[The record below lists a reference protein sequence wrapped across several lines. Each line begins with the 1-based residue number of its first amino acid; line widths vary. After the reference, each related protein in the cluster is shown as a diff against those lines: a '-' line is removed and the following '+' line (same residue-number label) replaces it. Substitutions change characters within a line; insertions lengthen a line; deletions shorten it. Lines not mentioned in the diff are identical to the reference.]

1 MYENVAL
8 KLLLNICLFNL
19 YFLLKYLLLNV
30 SILSYKA
37 VSCRNLRSIFATER
51 TEQAYDDC

>member
-30 SILSYKA
+30 FILSYRA
-37 VSCRNLRSIFATER
+37 VLRRNLRSIFATER